1 MRNVL
6 FASVAAILPVAFT
19 AEVLETV
26 MAKVKGGSGDYVRV
40 NKADVGANPDNY
52 TVSNPQTE
60 KQEPVTP
67 PGVVTNVAP
76 GLEIPPAPSAPDF
89 RAPEPLPGAPAAPAL
104 GAPVAPTVPSPD
116 QKLVTKDGAKFF
128 VVRPDGTRIDDVEG
142 IDPKGYKDEKAAWAA
157 IMALPH

>member
-6 FASVAAILPVAFT
+6 LASLAAILPVAFT

-26 MAKVKGGSGDYVRV
+26 MAKVKGGSGELVRV
-40 NKADVGANPDNY
+40 NKSDVDANPDNY
-52 TVSNPQTE
+52 TVSDKQTAN
-60 KQEPVTP
+60 QEPATP

-89 RAPEPLPGAPAAPAL
+89 RPPEPVPGEPAPPAP

-116 QKLVTKDGAKFF
+116 QKLVVKDGSKFF
-128 VVRPDGTRIDDVEG
+128 VVRPDGTRIEDIEG
-142 IDPKGYKDEKAAWAA
+142 IDPKGYKTEKDAWAA